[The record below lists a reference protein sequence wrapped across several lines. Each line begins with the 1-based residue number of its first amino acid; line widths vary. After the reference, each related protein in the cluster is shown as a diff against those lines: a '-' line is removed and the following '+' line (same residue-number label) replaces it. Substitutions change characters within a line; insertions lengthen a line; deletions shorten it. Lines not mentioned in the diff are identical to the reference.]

1 MVEQFQHWSRSKHLL
16 HSLLRLINRSGV
28 ARNL

>member
-1 MVEQFQHWSRSKHLL
+1 MAEQFQHWSIPKNLL
-16 HSLLRLINRSGV
+16 HSLCRLINRSGV